1 MANDSKTKTV
11 DFIPE
16 YGINGDYKRIV
27 EYGFLEYN
35 SLIMPVIALL
45 YMDEGSNS
53 LIPDMGLRDTV
64 IQFPFSDQTEAD
76 ALISKM
82 NNEFSRWLDVQV
94 TASIEDAS
102 SDWNSGEITLRVDI
116 MGIPAPLKVSVNR
129 DNSSAKTFKIIP
141 PSSFR

>member
-1 MANDSKTKTV
+1 
-11 DFIPE
+11 
-16 YGINGDYKRIV
+16 
-27 EYGFLEYN
+27 
-35 SLIMPVIALL
+35 MPVIALL

-116 MGIPAPLKVSVNR
+116 MGVPAPLKVSVNR

>member
-64 IQFPFSDQTEAD
+64 IQFPFSDPTEAD
-76 ALISKM
+76 ALVSKM
-82 NNEFSRWLDVQV
+82 NNEFNKWLDVQV
-94 TASIEDAS
+94 TASIDDSS